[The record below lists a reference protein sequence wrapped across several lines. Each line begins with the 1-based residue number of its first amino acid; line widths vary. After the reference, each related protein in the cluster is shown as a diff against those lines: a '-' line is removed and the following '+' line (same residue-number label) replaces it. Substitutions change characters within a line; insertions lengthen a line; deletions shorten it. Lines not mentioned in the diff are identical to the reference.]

1 MLKAGAA
8 IIDISPKPGVPLSGY
23 PNELRPNVGV
33 HNPICASALYLFDGK
48 TPLMI
53 INTELLYIGKT
64 FVKAI
69 RREFP
74 ELTLIF
80 TATHTHCGP
89 CAYDALFLCDEEY
102 RDDFGTKPAYADF
115 LMAQLRTVIKE
126 AMANSFTA
134 TLGFTNVQCGPEL
147 GIGGNRHSPTDIADT
162 RLGVLAVKDEAG
174 EVRFIMATYALHP
187 TLLHEDC
194 VEVTGDYP
202 SYIRRF
208 LSFAHPKAV
217 FGFAQGCSGDQ
228 STRYFRVAQNFEEA
242 ARVGT
247 TFGVEI
253 FHAIE
258 KMSFTDNLPISYVSE
273 EITLPYKN
281 FPAPEEAERLLR
293 VAQEEYEAVKNE
305 DFLTAW
311 NAKLRLF
318 GAEST
323 VRNGKLVASGYNFI
337 ELPFEIGHI
346 TLGDYHILVCQGELF
361 VAIGIAI
368 KNLLPG
374 KEVFFF
380 ETSNGG
386 TPGYVYTK
394 EGVVAGDYEAGQ
406 SIFREDACDILIDAF
421 RKLLNK

>member
-8 IIDISPKPGVPLSGY
+8 IVDISPKPGIPLSGY
-23 PNELRPNVGV
+23 PNDLRPNTGV
-33 HNPICASALYLFDGK
+33 HNPVCASALYLDDGK
-48 TPLMI
+48 NPLMI
-53 INTELLYIGKT
+53 INTELLYFGKT
-64 FVKAI
+64 YVKQL
-69 RREFP
+69 RSEFP
-74 ELTLIF
+74 GVTLIF
-80 TATHTHCGP
+80 TATHTHCAP
-89 CAYDALFLCDEEY
+89 CAYDAGFLCEPEDRDAFGPQPEY
-102 RDDFGTKPAYADF
+102 VAF
-115 LMAQLRTVIKE
+115 LIEQLRTVIQE
-126 AMANSFTA
+126 AMANPFPA

-174 EVRFIMATYALHP
+174 DVRFIMATYALHP

-217 FGFAQGCSGDQ
+217 FGFAQGASGDQ

-258 KMSFTDNLPISYVSE
+258 KMTFKNDLPISYASDKIE
-273 EITLPYKN
+273 LPYKN
-281 FPAPEEAERLLR
+281 FPSAEECARLLKI
-293 VAQEEYEAVKNE
+293 AEEEYEAVKDR

-318 GAEST
+318 GAQST
-323 VRNGKLVASGYNFI
+323 ARNQNLVATGYNFI

-361 VAIGIAI
+361 VAIGMAV
-368 KNLLPG
+368 KELLPG

-380 ETSNGG
+380 ETTNGG

-406 SIFREDACDILIDAF
+406 SIFGEDACNVLIDAF
-421 RKLLNK
+421 RKLLSK